1 MAKTSKGLDEIF
13 QNLLKAGGEYQTQ
26 EYILNVGKVLSWG
39 LLHLIKELGEI
50 KERLTVIEESLK
62 KKEGS

>member
-1 MAKTSKGLDEIF
+1 MAKTSKDLDELF
-13 QNLLKAGGEYQTQ
+13 QNLLKAGDEYQTQ